1 MSDTVARRF
10 DEDGYVVVRGVLD
23 PEREIDPVREA
34 YTKLIDALGYV
45 YLGESYP
52 DALASY
58 DSLPFPQ
65 RFAVALGASG
75 GGVLHHLDPV
85 LNIYLEDFQWR
96 RDLPTGQFPEL
107 FFAIRNARLLDILES
122 LIGPE
127 ILASPIYHVN
137 LKLAQQHLAEVE
149 RVAKATGQDNP
160 ALQGFY
166 NFQVGKTDWH
176 MDAVSG
182 LPNSHSSR
190 IVNAWIPL
198 TEATGDN
205 GCLRAI
211 PGSHKPGV
219 RRGPFDEQTLER
231 AETLVMSPGDVLF
244 LDNKVLHSSV
254 QNSSAGD
261 YRWALNFRYLPVGE
275 ESGRP
280 FLPAFVAR
288 SRSAP
293 HTELTNPFAW
303 STMWDRALTHRVKH
317 GLPYSYAGL
326 HAGEIT
332 AAEADRISHRFQR
345 LAPDVHGWIR
355 LGYGNGTAESPAQ
368 GDTEGHAE
376 SAARGAG
383 TGSGTGSGVADGSA
397 RGDRAGARTAGTP
410 PTATATADRTTGGP
424 G

>member
-1 MSDTVARRF
+1 MSDTLARRF
-10 DEDGYVVVRGVLD
+10 DEDGYAVVRGLLD
-23 PEREIDPVREA
+23 PERDICPVREA

-45 YLGESYP
+45 YLGENYP

-58 DSLPFPQ
+58 DRLPFPQ

-107 FFAIRNARLLDILES
+107 FHAIRYAPVLDALES
-122 LIGPE
+122 IIGPE
-127 ILASPIYHVN
+127 VLASPIYHVN

-160 ALQGFY
+160 AVQGFY

-182 LPNSHSSR
+182 LPNSHTSR

-211 PGSHKPGV
+211 PGSHKLGV
-219 RRGPFDEQTLER
+219 RWGPFDEDTLGR
-231 AETLVMSPGDVLF
+231 AETLTMSPGDVLF
-244 LDNKVLHSSV
+244 LDNKVLHSSLR
-254 QNSSAGD
+254 NTSADD
-261 YRWALNFRYLPVGE
+261 YRWALNFRYLPLGE

-293 HTELTNPFAW
+293 ATELTNPFAW
-303 STMWDRALTHRVKH
+303 STMWDRALTHRVEH

-332 AAEADRISHRFQR
+332 AAEADRVSDHYQR

-355 LGYGNGTAESPAQ
+355 LGNSNGNGSDRA
-368 GDTEGHAE
+368 
-376 SAARGAG
+376 SASARSSARNNASADSIAGG
-383 TGSGTGSGVADGSA
+383 TG
-397 RGDRAGARTAGTP
+397 
-410 PTATATADRTTGGP
+410 
-424 G
+424 